1 MTESIKIHNHVME
14 SIGIHNHIMEENTE
28 IITQRKGSHLLNCV
42 VVVVVVP
49 CLYLVCFPTTTALPE
64 DAT

>member
-1 MTESIKIHNHVME
+1 ME

-42 VVVVVVP
+42 VVVFVVP